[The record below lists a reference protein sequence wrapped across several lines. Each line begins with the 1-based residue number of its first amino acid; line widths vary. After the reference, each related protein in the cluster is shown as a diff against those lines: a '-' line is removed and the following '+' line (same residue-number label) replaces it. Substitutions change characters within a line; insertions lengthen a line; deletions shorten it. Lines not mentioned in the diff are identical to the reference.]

1 MQQKS
6 VHLVRAGNIAPSV
19 KEQSHGTE
27 DESEISFRYESTMK
41 WLRMLEPGIN
51 RQPGPENKG
60 HKSVV
65 IMGPPPENKSRF
77 TDRKKTPITQAT
89 TKRLSAIGDFL
100 VWSLILT
107 WKKF

>member
-41 WLRMLEPGIN
+41 WLRICLNYE
-51 RQPGPENKG
+51 
-60 HKSVV
+60 
-65 IMGPPPENKSRF
+65 
-77 TDRKKTPITQAT
+77 
-89 TKRLSAIGDFL
+89 SAEEFL
-100 VWSLILT
+100 FI
-107 WKKF
+107 